1 MEVDGSLVM
10 NSEVA
15 KEDHLVNNRKKR
27 GKRKRKKERKREKM
41 KPFKLDL

>member
-15 KEDHLVNNRKKR
+15 REDHLVNNRKKR

-41 KPFKLDL
+41 KPFKPDL